1 MHAYRESSGS
11 VFLLC
16 HRARSKGVI
25 ASSHR
30 NQSHGF
36 LRITYVSLH
45 FTCASLQVPCMQI
58 IPCRAPSA
66 PKKTCL
72 FWPDYVGKKI
82 CVKTSNLGF
91 SFTTWNL
98 LLHYI
103 ISQQEMALL
112 KFTSPSLSS
121 LTASK
126 CMTRLSHWNNP
137 VWARVSL
144 AATGQE
150 NPACL
155 GRSCPCAAWDSQHK
169 PDDRTQG
176 MPDRCRLSWSKYL
189 TRLRLVNTVN
199 LNLQA

>member
-1 MHAYRESSGS
+1 MHAYRESSAS
-11 VFLLC
+11 VFFAVSQGALK
-16 HRARSKGVI
+16 RSNCILAPKSVAWI
-25 ASSHR
+25 FAD
-30 NQSHGF
+30 
-36 LRITYVSLH
+36 YVRLSSLH
-45 FTCASLQVPCMQI
+45 VCKSSSALHANHSLQ
-58 IPCRAPSA
+58 SA
-66 PKKTCL
+66 IRSKKTCP